1 MADVAVI
8 VKVMPEGSEVDL
20 DRVAELVKAR
30 VDVHKIEKEPI
41 AFGLEALV
49 VTAVVP
55 DAAGGTDKLEETLAG
70 IEGVGNV
77 YVTGMTRLL

>member
-1 MADVAVI
+1 MADVAV
-8 VKVMPEGSEVDL
+8 VLKVMPEGSEVDL
-20 DRVAELVKAR
+20 DRVEKDVRAR
-30 VDVHKIEKEPI
+30 VDVHKIEKEPV

-49 VTAVVP
+49 IIAVVP
-55 DAAGGTDKLEETLAG
+55 DAAGGTDELEQKLSE

>member
-20 DRVAELVKAR
+20 DRVAELVKER
-30 VDVHKIEKEPI
+30 VDVHKIEREPI
-41 AFGLEALV
+41 AFGLEALIV
-49 VTAVVP
+49 IAVVP
-55 DAAGGTDKLEETLAG
+55 DAAGGTDELEETLAG